1 MFIDRDNVE
10 EKKGCMKD
18 KGRTREKVEGGGKKR
33 RGRHTF

>member
-18 KGRTREKVEGGGKKR
+18 KGRGWRKR